1 MNNHLLNYFTIY
13 ILDIN
18 IYILI
23 KSFKVRIYPNEE
35 QIFLLEKT
43 FGANRFIYNYF
54 LNLKIKLYEYYEI
67 NLSYNNS
74 SKALTELKKQRTWLK
89 QVDAISLQQ
98 TLRDL
103 DSAYQNFFSGRTRY
117 PNFKKKQDKNSY
129 RTNSNIKINNR
140 YITIPKIGMLRYRD
154 KYKLEE
160 CNISKIYNVTISK
173 TPSGNY
179 YASISAE
186 VDIPVFEKTNRS
198 CGIDLGLKDFL
209 IFDTGKKINNP
220 RILKSLEKKYRKL
233 AKAISRK
240 QLKSKNRN
248 KARIKLAKFH
258 EKIVNTRKDFL
269 HKLSTNLIKE
279 YDIICVE
286 DLCFKAFM
294 RTNKAKSYQDVAQSE
309 FIRMLIYKAEWYGK
323 TISKINRFYPSTQ
336 LCSECGY
343 KNPDIKNLDIRE
355 YDCPECGTHHDRDI
369 NAAINILREG
379 LRILEETI

>member
-1 MNNHLLNYFTIY
+1 MY
-13 ILDIN
+13 
-18 IYILI
+18 
-23 KSFKVRIYPNEE
+23 KSFKVRICPNEE
-35 QIFLLEKT
+35 QKILLEKT

-54 LNLKIKLYEYYEI
+54 LNLKSKLYEFYKI

-74 SKALTELKKQRTWLK
+74 SKVLTELKKQKIWLK
-89 QVDAISLQQ
+89 QIDSISLVQ

-103 DSAYQNFFSGRTRY
+103 DKAYQNFFTGKNKY

-179 YASISAE
+179 FASISAE
-186 VDIPVFEKTNRS
+186 VDIAAFEKTNQS

-209 IFDTGKKINNP
+209 IFDTGEKIHNP
-220 RILKSLEKKYRKL
+220 RILKHLEKRYRRL
-233 AKAISRK
+233 AKAVSRK
-240 QLKSKNRN
+240 QLKSNNRN

-258 EKIVNTRKDFL
+258 EHIANIRKDFL
-269 HKLSTNLIKE
+269 HKLSTQLIKN

-294 RTNKAKSYQDVAQSE
+294 KTNKAKSYQDISQSE
-309 FIRMLIYKAEWYGK
+309 FVKQLEYKAEWYGK
-323 TISKINRFYPSTQ
+323 TISKINKFYPSTQ

-343 KNPDIKNLDIRE
+343 KNPALKDTSIRE

-369 NAAINILREG
+369 NAAINILNEG
-379 LRILEETI
+379 LRILENSNI

>member
-1 MNNHLLNYFTIY
+1 MN
-13 ILDIN
+13 
-18 IYILI
+18 

-54 LNLKIKLYEYYEI
+54 LNLKIKLYEYYKI
-67 NLSYNNS
+67 SLNNTNC
-74 SKALTELKKQRTWLK
+74 SKVLTELKKQKTWLK
-89 QVDAISLQQ
+89 QIDAISLQQ
-98 TLRDL
+98 ALRDL
-103 DSAYQNFFSGRTRY
+103 DIAYQRFFTGKSNY

-140 YITIPKIGMLRYRD
+140 YITIPKVGMLRYRD

-160 CNISKIYNVTISK
+160 CNISKIYNITISK

-186 VDIPVFEKTNRS
+186 VNIPAFEKTNRS

-209 IFDTGKKINNP
+209 IFDTGEKINNP
-220 RILKSLEKKYRKL
+220 RILQRLEKKYRKL
-233 AKAISRK
+233 AKAVSRK
-240 QLKSKNRN
+240 QLKSNNRN
-248 KARIKLAKFH
+248 KARIKLVKFH

-269 HKLSTNLIKE
+269 HKLSTQLIKE
-279 YDIICVE
+279 YDIICIE

-294 RTNKAKSYQDVAQSE
+294 RTDKAKSYQDVAQSE
-309 FIRMLIYKAEWYGK
+309 FIHQLEYKAKWYGK
-323 TISKINRFYPSTQ
+323 TISKIDRFYPSTQ
-336 LCSECGY
+336 LCSECGF
-343 KNPDIKNLDIRE
+343 KNSALKDTSIRE